1 MSFVSD
7 TLYKS
12 YIRPNMPRYVDKV
25 KVNQVLM
32 YITCLTDNDKEEINA
47 KLSSSGNSIAM
58 QMFFDC
64 LKRRQNWPS
73 EFIEA
78 LKNVSQDDLASEL
91 EREYS
96 RLKYPQRGSP
106 APAPQQPPAPSVPDA
121 PPAGAPPLCS
131 SPPHSAPMSP
141 PPSTTNQPL
150 IRLEAAVYTH
160 GNNNNPAA
168 APVAATPPALPQN
181 PSEPHACVLPSSQS
195 PFPPPSP
202 VSNASV
208 QTSLP
213 ANLLQ
218 GATSYSHGSHA
229 ISVSEPEVAPA
240 PSSILSSP
248 EGNSRRDQ
256 VEVKTSV
263 QETAS
268 PHTNYKTVPR
278 ATGPPN
284 SNSDTKRNQ
293 IDANHQLTGTPQE
306 NRIRRS
312 VDSSGRPSAGPGHT
326 EAIPS
331 IRGATAGSGTE
342 EYLSK
347 PGMLTLTN
355 TDDQPCS
362 VTSSQLQ
369 ISSGVTESPS
379 MSGVRQVPET
389 LMRGTPPSG
398 AEDDCCPS
406 HDTSASSPCYS
417 AVPNGPFN
425 FEEYNKEQKIQA
437 LSGYQNP
444 NLMESLVAVDN
455 PLQIQHD
462 TFPKLAQSP
471 ETIGACGPSENSTI
485 NRGEH
490 RERKQRSPIEPWRSL
505 GSEEIRSPNI
515 PKSYSSPTDQHLSTN
530 GRETTEG
537 TPSCSDVKQI
547 VVQFSQNP
555 SIDDHASNQFI
566 GLREESPQSGRSWSD
581 LERPQTSS
589 HPREWENLGSVTLQ
603 SPENNQRE
611 PRGDARRQFDGYLV
625 PAIAIAALS
634 VAAVL
639 LWRYMKK

>member
-7 TLYKS
+7 TLYNN
-12 YIRPNMPRYVDKV
+12 YIRPNIPCYVEKV
-25 KVNQVLM
+25 KANQVLM
-32 YITCLTDNDKEEINA
+32 HITCLTDNDKEEINA
-47 KLSSSGNSIAM
+47 KLYSSGNYVAM

-64 LKRRQNWPS
+64 LKRRKNWPS

-78 LKNVSQDDLASEL
+78 LKSVKQDDLAIEL

-96 RLKYPQRGSP
+96 RLKYPQRSSPVP
-106 APAPQQPPAPSVPDA
+106 APHQPPAVSVPDA
-121 PPAGAPPLCS
+121 PPTVAS
-131 SPPHSAPMSP
+131 S

-150 IRLEAAVYTH
+150 IPLEAAVYIH
-160 GNNNNPAA
+160 GNNNNNPAA
-168 APVAATPPALPQN
+168 APPALPQN
-181 PSEPHACVLPSSQS
+181 PSEPHAWVLPS
-195 PFPPPSP
+195 PSP
-202 VSNASV
+202 VSNAIV

-218 GATSYSHGSHA
+218 GATSHSHGSHA
-229 ISVSEPEVAPA
+229 ISDPEPEVAPA
-240 PSSILSSP
+240 PYSVLSRP

-263 QETAS
+263 QETAP
-268 PHTNYKTVPR
+268 PHANYNTVPR
-278 ATGPPN
+278 AVGPPN

-293 IDANHQLTGTPQE
+293 IDANHQLTGAPQE
-306 NRIRRS
+306 SKIRRS
-312 VDSSGRPSAGPGHT
+312 VDSSGRPPAGPGQT

-347 PGMLTLTN
+347 PGILRSTN
-355 TDDQPCS
+355 IDDQPCS

-369 ISSGVTESPS
+369 RSGDIIESPS
-379 MSGVRQVPET
+379 MSGVSQVPEN
-389 LMRGTPPSG
+389 LIRGTPLSG
-398 AEDDCCPS
+398 VEDDCCPS
-406 HDTSASSPCYS
+406 HDTSASSPCHS
-417 AVPNGPFN
+417 AVPNGLFN

-437 LSGYQNP
+437 LRGYQNP
-444 NLMESLVAVDN
+444 NLMDSLVAVDN
-455 PLQIQHD
+455 PLQIQGQYN

-471 ETIGACGPSENSTI
+471 KTSGACGPSENSTI
-485 NRGEH
+485 NRGQH
-490 RERKQRSPIEPWRSL
+490 SERKQRSPSKPWRSV

-515 PKSYSSPTDQHLSTN
+515 PKSYSSPTDQHLGTR

-537 TPSCSDVKQI
+537 TASYSDVRQV

-555 SIDDHASNQFI
+555 NIDDHASNQFI
-566 GLREESPQSGRSWSD
+566 QLREKSPQSGRSWSD
-581 LERPQTSS
+581 SERPQTSL
-589 HPREWENLGSVTLQ
+589 HTREWENLGSISVQ
-603 SPENNQRE
+603 SLENNQRE
-611 PRGDARRQFDGYLV
+611 PRGDARRQFDAYLF
-625 PAIAIAALS
+625 PAIAIAASS